1 LVQAAI
7 VVSPSSV
14 NATATLEQT
23 KEIRRTI
30 SIVSD
35 GNTTTSW
42 TASWDKD
49 WMELDPA
56 SGGITSAYSSN
67 STTLTIRPEG
77 LTEGTHSGT
86 ISIKSSNGDKTVN
99 VTLQICPVRV
109 IPESIQVT
117 APLGQ
122 TKPITRIISI
132 VNGGQ
137 ESFSWTASWDM
148 DWMELDTLSGE
159 NNNSYST
166 TLTIQPE
173 GLIEGTHSGNVTIHA
188 WGDKIDVTKIVN
200 VTLEIQT
207 SVEGELGVTPLN
219 LEFIAKKSEPPPV
232 HSVRVFN
239 RTNENDEFVWSA
251 VASGWWIQLYDGHSC
266 DRQYSSG
273 FSPAPATSISCNSI
287 GCQCFDISIDSERMQ
302 PGDYNGTITI
312 YSNLKDNSTVTIN
325 VTARVV
331 RYEIKDIEVW
341 SSTSSW
347 LDLQLEFQQNDL
359 RDENG
364 NPGNFYVLV
373 EHPSLLPGQVYAY
386 RCLTNP
392 ECGSTECGQKTDCRF
407 DLFSQWGHLVPGAG
421 SLAYQSDREWNL
433 QEDVLTVPFGGFRL
447 IGLEGDIIISG
458 LTGTPKPGQDW
469 GMTRLLKYTLHVVP
483 LTGIWTVTD
492 EFLGETF
499 TYSDPLVLYEFRGQL
514 EGAWGNARLG
524 WWDPDNNINYVN
536 SSDAIPG
543 PPEIIGSRVQITDAS
558 LTAGYDIRFQEWQPL
573 WGENLEYWYQV
584 TDLDMCEMQGL
595 WKWRKANETY
605 WSVPQPFTGIR
616 IDEDACSATQ
626 LPGQRGDVEVALH
639 WTNYNDLDLHVIDP
653 QGEKIYYGHRTSA
666 SGGELDVDANAGCA
680 GHRTQNAWEHIVW
693 VSNPPSGQYQVQV
706 NYFAHCEGAPQE
718 NSFEVTLRIGG
729 DETVY
734 TGSIS
739 TVGETVDVITFEY

>member
-1 LVQAAI
+1 MPYLIKQPRNWGIRLGNAGRFLSLSILISCFLCFFLLYAVSVQAAPI
-7 VVSPSSV
+7 EVGPSSVYVVTSDADTPVPRTISIYDTNPSDGNFTWEAWSDRGWITLSPDSSDGNVTHSDSMTLTIDPIGRPVGIYTGTVSV
-14 NATATLEQT
+14 NATQGTYSDLQT
-23 KEIRRTI
+23 
-30 SIVSD
+30 
-35 GNTTTSW
+35 
-42 TASWDKD
+42 
-49 WMELDPA
+49 
-56 SGGITSAYSSN
+56 
-67 STTLTIRPEG
+67 
-77 LTEGTHSGT
+77 
-86 ISIKSSNGDKTVN
+86 
-99 VTLQICPVRV
+99 
-109 IPESIQVT
+109 
-117 APLGQ
+117 
-122 TKPITRIISI
+122 
-132 VNGGQ
+132 
-137 ESFSWTASWDM
+137 
-148 DWMELDTLSGE
+148 
-159 NNNSYST
+159 
-166 TLTIQPE
+166 
-173 GLIEGTHSGNVTIHA
+173 
-188 WGDKIDVTKIVN
+188 ID
-200 VTLEIQT
+200 VTLEIQP
-207 SVEGELGVTPLN
+207 SVDGELGVSPLN
-219 LEFIAKKSEPPPV
+219 LEFVAKKSEPPPV

-239 RTNENDEFVWSA
+239 RTDEYDEFVWSA
-251 VASGWWIQLYDGHSC
+251 VASDWWILLYDGHSC
-266 DRQYSSG
+266 DSGGSSG
-273 FSPAPATSISCNSI
+273 FSPTSSVSCNSI
-287 GCQCFDISIDSERMQ
+287 GCQCFDVSIDSERMEL
-302 PGDYNGTITI
+302 GDYNGTITI
-312 YSNLKDNSTVTIN
+312 YSNLGDPEIIN

-347 LDLQLEFQQNDL
+347 LDLRLEFQQNDL

-364 NPGNFYVLV
+364 NPGNFYLLV

-392 ECGSTECGQKTDCRF
+392 ECSSTECGQDTDCRF
-407 DLFSQWGHLVPGAG
+407 DLFSQWGHLVPDAG
-421 SLAYQSDREWNL
+421 SLSYQSDQEWNL

-447 IGLEGDIIISG
+447 IGLEGDIIIYG
-458 LTGTPKPGQDW
+458 LTGTPRPGQVW

-492 EFLGETF
+492 EFWGETF
-499 TYSDPLVLYEFRGQL
+499 TYSDPLVMYEFRGQL
-514 EGAWGNARLG
+514 EGAWRNARLG

-536 SSDAIPG
+536 PSDVIPG

-605 WSVPQPFTGIR
+605 WSVPQPFTAIR

-653 QGEKIYYGHRTSA
+653 QGEEIYYAHKTSA

-680 GHRTQNAWEHIVW
+680 GHRTQDAWEHIVW
-693 VSNPPSGQYQVQV
+693 VSNPPSGQYQVKV

-729 DETVY
+729 EETVY

-739 TVGETVDVITFEY
+739 TVGETVDVTTFEY